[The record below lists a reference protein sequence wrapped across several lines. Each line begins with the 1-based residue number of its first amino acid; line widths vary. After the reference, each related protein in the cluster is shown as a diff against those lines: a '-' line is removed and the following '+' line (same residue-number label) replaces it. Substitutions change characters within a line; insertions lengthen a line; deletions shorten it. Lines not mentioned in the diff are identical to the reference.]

1 MIDNKMK
8 NRQLFI
14 SYFLLGMLLLNMTSC
29 SQYRDYRESL
39 RRDNFNKNFDA
50 FQKLEQMQRK
60 DIKVFSISI
69 NDFKSF
75 KRVKTNCPTFK
86 NNNIEYESCYQFT
99 SKLGI
104 TANRFNEYKRLL
116 SQAGMVQL
124 IYQHDKPNKRQVW
137 FHAEGENDSGY
148 VYMEYPPP
156 KFFRK
161 FSECEPIMPTHSCYV
176 LLSKNWYMFQEWAR
190 LEQE

>member
-60 DIKVFSISI
+60 DIKVFAISI
-69 NDFKSF
+69 NA
-75 KRVKTNCPTFK
+75 VK
-86 NNNIEYESCYQFT
+86 
-99 SKLGI
+99 L
-104 TANRFNEYKRLL
+104 
-116 SQAGMVQL
+116 
-124 IYQHDKPNKRQVW
+124 HPNL
-137 FHAEGENDSGY
+137 
-148 VYMEYPPP
+148 
-156 KFFRK
+156 
-161 FSECEPIMPTHSCYV
+161 TH
-176 LLSKNWYMFQEWAR
+176 
-190 LEQE
+190 